1 MSSLLNC
8 VVYLHDHGVCHRDIK
23 PDNILYDPVTGEIK
37 LIDFEISRM
46 QRYEGEKL
54 DLWTNTGDLH
64 YRAP

>member
-54 DLWTNTGDLH
+54 DLWSNTGDLH